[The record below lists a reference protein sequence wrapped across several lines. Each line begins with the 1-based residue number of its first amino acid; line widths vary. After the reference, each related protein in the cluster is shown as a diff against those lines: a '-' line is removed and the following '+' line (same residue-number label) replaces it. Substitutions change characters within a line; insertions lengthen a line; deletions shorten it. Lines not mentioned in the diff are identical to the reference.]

1 MKKLTLLCTLFAA
14 TFAMTSCS
22 DDDNEKEPVY
32 QTIAFDDCQFASE
45 NAADN
50 FAASGS
56 TNTYTEF
63 GADFT
68 NANTYY
74 TLSGILVA
82 SKAEKPETEGEY
94 LEEASA
100 IE

>member
-14 TFAMTSCS
+14 TFAMISCS

-56 TNTYTEF
+56 TKI
-63 GADFT
+63 GR
-68 NANTYY
+68 
-74 TLSGILVA
+74 A
-82 SKAEKPETEGEY
+82 SCRERV
-94 LEEASA
+94 
-100 IE
+100 